1 MAPERFEGKAD
12 ARSDVYAVGLTL
24 YELLALRPPFDGTD
38 RAGLI
43 GQITTQTPPPL
54 DTLAPDLPRDLE
66 TIVHKAMARDPAARY
81 ASAADLADD
90 LHRFLENRPIK
101 ARRAS
106 AAERFRRWCRRNP
119 GVASLAAVTALLL
132 LVIAIGGVVFSLRV
146 GTALGGAGAGRHTAP
161 PGPAARAGGTGEIAG
176 LPGPG
181 KDESVGWSPDGRFL
195 VVGAWPPDRLQ
206 VYRMEGDKPVL
217 ALEEPTGHGTGNFS
231 PDGRRLV
238 TMSRAG
244 LLRV

>member
-101 ARRAS
+101 ARRVS
-106 AAERFRRWCRRNP
+106 AAERFRRWCKRNP
-119 GVASLAAVTALLL
+119 MVAALTLAVFVLLAWFAVGSAVAAVWRPE
-132 LVIAIGGVVFSLRV
+132 GG
-146 GTALGGAGAGRHTAP
+146 
-161 PGPAARAGGTGEIAG
+161 
-176 LPGPG
+176 
-181 KDESVGWSPDGRFL
+181 
-195 VVGAWPPDRLQ
+195 
-206 VYRMEGDKPVL
+206 
-217 ALEEPTGHGTGNFS
+217 
-231 PDGRRLV
+231 
-238 TMSRAG
+238 
-244 LLRV
+244 